1 MSEPEDTSQFEEIRI
16 PLPEPVD
23 DLDAVT
29 GVLGIPEWWPTGSRV
44 SVVLA
49 QAQAGEDP
57 LLDAIQRRLTDR
69 KILTL
74 RFPFPYMQ
82 AERKRPDPMPVLQR
96 TYQAA
101 VATLGRDPTAA
112 PAHVFIGGKN
122 QGALVAAHVAT
133 GRLRV
138 EGLFFLGYPLHKQDK
153 PEELRAERL
162 FRVISPMLFVQGTK
176 DRHCDLDALRKTLA
190 RVGAPVQM
198 HVVEEADHQLHVAK
212 KSGRTPEE
220 VQAEVVATL
229 EAWIAHTLG
238 E

>member
-1 MSEPEDTSQFEEIRI
+1 MSEAEEASQFEEIRI

-23 DLDAVT
+23 GLEAVT

-49 QAQAGEDP
+49 QGQADADP
-57 LLDAIQRRLTDR
+57 LLDALQRQLTDR

-74 RFPFPYMQ
+74 RFPFPYME
-82 AERKRPDPMPVLQR
+82 AGRKRPDPMPVLQR

-112 PAHVFIGGKN
+112 PAHIFIGGKN
-122 QGALVAAHVAT
+122 QGALVAAHAAT
-133 GRLRV
+133 ARMRV
-138 EGLFFLGYPLHKQDK
+138 EGLFFLGYPLHKQDN
-153 PEELRAERL
+153 PAELRAERL
-162 FRVISPMLFVQGTK
+162 FRVITPMLFIQGAK
-176 DRHCDLDALRKTLA
+176 DRHCDLAALRQTLA
-190 RVGAPVQM
+190 RVGAPVHL
-198 HVVEEADHQLHVAK
+198 HVVEEADHTFRVAK

-220 VQAEVVATL
+220 VQAEVVASL
-229 EAWIAHTLG
+229 EAWIARTLG